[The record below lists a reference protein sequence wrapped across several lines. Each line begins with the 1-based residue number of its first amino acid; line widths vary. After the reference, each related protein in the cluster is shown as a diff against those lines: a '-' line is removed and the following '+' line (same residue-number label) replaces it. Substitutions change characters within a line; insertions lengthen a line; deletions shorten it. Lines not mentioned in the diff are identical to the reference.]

1 MAGHLPKGYFDPY
14 ISFLARVEAFVTVDA
29 GCEQETYVGPL
40 VWLMKHVHI
49 GHDASINQG
58 AQLAPGVT
66 IGGYATIGQR
76 VKIGI
81 NACVLPYITVGHDAR
96 IGAGAVVTKH
106 VPSGQTWVGNPARHI
121 DLIATNTQD
130 GDRPMKCGCDSQGVY
145 SLCAVHGMSPEERHR
160 L

>member
-1 MAGHLPKGYFDPY
+1 MAGHFPRIYRPF
-14 ISFLARVEAFVTVDA
+14 ISSRARIEAFVTVDA
-29 GCEQETYVGPL
+29 GCEFETYVAPE

-49 GHDASINQG
+49 GHDASINHG

-121 DLIATNTQD
+121 DLITTNQHD
-130 GDRPMKCGCDSQGVY
+130 RDRPMKCGCDSQGVY
-145 SLCAVHGMSPEERHR
+145 PMCAVHGLTGIERRR